1 MATSRSPH
9 PLGRDPF
16 QRPTITPGP
25 LGHNDAASP
34 DTPASFVVD
43 TPGPLGINDH
53 ADPLFRQRA
62 KAKSIKPTQRSGN
75 WDPDAAA
82 AFLKDPINGWAGQKP
97 YHQCAKAVR
106 QAINAGHIATSNNP
120 VSAAD
125 YKLYLPRLGFVPVSL
140 ASYAP
145 QVGDIAVFPAIQG
158 TRLIHGHIEM
168 YNGKGWQS
176 DYVQP
181 PQPHDGRYGAGFF
194 ANRMW
199 TATEFLIFRKR
210 GAK

>member
-16 QRPTITPGP
+16 QPVGLTSGP

-34 DTPASFVVD
+34 DTPASYVGD
-43 TPGPLGINDH
+43 TPGPLGVNDH
-53 ADPLFRQRA
+53 ADPFRQRA
-62 KAKSIKPTQRSGN
+62 KAKAVKVTARNMN
-75 WDPDAAA
+75 WDPNAAA
-82 AFLKDPINGWAGQKP
+82 GFLKDPINGWAGQKP
-97 YHQCAKAVR
+97 NHQCAKAVR
-106 QAINAGHIATSNNP
+106 QAINAGHIATPNNP

-140 ASYAP
+140 GTYAP
-145 QVGDIAVFPAIQG
+145 QVGDVAVFPAIPG
-158 TRLIHGHIEM
+158 TKLIHGHIEM
-168 YNGKGWQS
+168 YNGEGWQS

-181 PQPHDGRYGAGFF
+181 PQPRDGCYGTGFF
-194 ANRMW
+194 ANHMW
-199 TATEFLIFRKR
+199 VATKFLIFRKR